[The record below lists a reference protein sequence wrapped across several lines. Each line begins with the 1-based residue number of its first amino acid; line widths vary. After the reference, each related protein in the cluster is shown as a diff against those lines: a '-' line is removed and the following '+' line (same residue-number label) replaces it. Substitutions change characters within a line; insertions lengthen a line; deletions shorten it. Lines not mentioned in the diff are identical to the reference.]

1 MTSALQRHA
10 LGMRIT
16 GRQAL
21 LLLSYPELSGPQARR
36 VAALQIAAEE
46 RAQARAAKRQYTS
59 APSGPL
65 SLGNAK
71 ALLLAKIARM
81 IENMSAAPS
90 LPRAQPPAPKPTSDA
105 PLEVAQS
112 PPPATTDDAKL
123 ARSLPLVS
131 ANGTSAELSTG
142 EKPSLE
148 VPQEF
153 GSPTS
158 LSGVTANR

>member
-1 MTSALQRHA
+1 MTLSRHT
-10 LGMRIT
+10 LSMRIT

-21 LLLSYPELSGPQARR
+21 LLLNYPELSGPQARR
-36 VAALQIAAEE
+36 VAAVQIAAEE
-46 RAQARAAKRQYTS
+46 RAQAKAAKRQHTS
-59 APSGPL
+59 APFGAL
-65 SLGNAK
+65 SLSNAK
-71 ALLLAKIARM
+71 ILLLAKIARM

-90 LPRAQPPAPKPTSDA
+90 LPAQPPAPKVTSDA

-112 PPPATTDDAKL
+112 PPPATNDDAKL
-123 ARSLPLVS
+123 APSLPLVS

-148 VPQEF
+148 APQEF
-153 GSPTS
+153 GSPAS

>member
-16 GRQAL
+16 ARQAGL
-21 LLLSYPELSGPQARR
+21 LLANPELSGPQARR
-36 VAALQIAAEE
+36 VAAVQIAAEE
-46 RAQARAAKRQYTS
+46 RAQTKAAKRQHTS
-59 APSGPL
+59 APSGAL
-65 SLGNAK
+65 SLSNARP
-71 ALLLAKIARM
+71 LLLAKIARM
-81 IENMSAAPS
+81 LENMSAAPS

-131 ANGTSAELSTG
+131 ASGTSADLSTG
-142 EKPSLE
+142 EKPS
-148 VPQEF
+148 
-153 GSPTS
+153 
-158 LSGVTANR
+158 

>member
-46 RAQARAAKRQYTS
+46 RAQAKAAKRQYRS

-123 ARSLPLVS
+123 PRSFPLVS

-142 EKPSLE
+142 CAAGAAAAAS
-148 VPQEF
+148 
-153 GSPTS
+153 S
-158 LSGVTANR
+158 SGVTANR